1 MFTTYILTVN
11 LISFLL
17 FGLDKRRAKQSRW
30 RIPEK
35 TLFIL
40 ALVGGTPGALAG
52 MRLFRHKTRHRAFA
66 LGLPVILLVQLL
78 LAYYYYYM

>member
-35 TLFIL
+35 TLFTL